1 MDESIKNGF
10 IPEYKTM
17 VGERIRSRRQAKR
30 MTLKDMASASGLSV
44 GFLSQLERGVHGGS
58 VRTLQQIAAALGIS
72 VGDLFEID
80 WDDAPHVRSYEHEK
94 GFSFGQGATKIR
106 LVPRGFRFLEVF
118 IGLLEP
124 HGTTGVEAYSHG
136 SSEEFIFV
144 LEGSAILELEE
155 ERYSL
160 NRFDS
165 IHYES
170 NLLHRIVAG
179 EEGAQVLWVIS
190 PPSY

>member
-1 MDESIKNGF
+1 MDESINGV
-10 IPEYKTM
+10 IPEYKTQL
-17 VGERIRSRRQAKR
+17 GERIRSRRQAKR
-30 MTLKDMASASGLSV
+30 MTLKDLATASGLSV

-58 VRTLQQIAAALGIS
+58 VRTLQQVAAALGIS
-72 VGDLFEID
+72 VGDFFEID

-94 GFSFGQGATKIR
+94 GLSFGQGATKIR
-106 LVPRGFRFLEVF
+106 LVPRGFKFLEVF
-118 IGLLEP
+118 IGILEP

-136 SSEEFIFV
+136 ASEEFIFV
-144 LEGSAILELEE
+144 LDGSVTLEIED

-160 NRFDS
+160 TRFES

-170 NLLHRIVAG
+170 NLLHRIVAD